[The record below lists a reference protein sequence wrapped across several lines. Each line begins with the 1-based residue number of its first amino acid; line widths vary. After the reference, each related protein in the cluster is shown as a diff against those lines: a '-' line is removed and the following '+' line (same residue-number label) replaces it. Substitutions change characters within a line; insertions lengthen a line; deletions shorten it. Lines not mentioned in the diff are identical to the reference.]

1 MGALSPDDLEAAIAR
16 QKEDGR
22 KLGEMLVGEERITR
36 DQLARAMAMR
46 MGVGVFTLADG
57 VDPSVGRLIDE
68 KSARRY
74 QAVPVRLEPDGR
86 LLVAMADP
94 SNVFAID
101 DLRILTRHEIRPALA
116 SPEEIQTLLGQTS
129 RLDAV
134 VADLVEES
142 GGDDVPL
149 DQADISETADDAPV
163 VRLVNS
169 LIARAV
175 DERASDIHLEP
186 RPRRWWSATGWTAC
200 CARSPRCRTAWRW
213 ASRAASRSWPTSTSP
228 SAACRR
234 TGASASPSPGGRST
248 CASRPC
254 RRCTARR
261 SSCASS
267 TRAT

>member
-1 MGALSPDDLEAAIAR
+1 MVAGPPALRPGAIRIPRGEPLGQVLVRMGVLSPEDLEAAIAR

-116 SPEEIQTLLGQTS
+116 SA
-129 RLDAV
+129 R
-134 VADLVEES
+134 
-142 GGDDVPL
+142 GDP
-149 DQADISETADDAPV
+149 DAP
-163 VRLVNS
+163 RPDL
-169 LIARAV
+169 A
-175 DERASDIHLEP
+175 
-186 RPRRWWSATGWTAC
+186 PRRGG
-200 CARSPRCRTAWRW
+200 
-213 ASRAASRSWPTSTSP
+213 
-228 SAACRR
+228 RR
-234 TGASASPSPGGRST
+234 PGGGERGGRRPARPGRHRRRPPT
-248 CASRPC
+248 TPRWCAW
-254 RRCTARR
+254 
-261 SSCASS
+261 S
-267 TRAT
+267 TR